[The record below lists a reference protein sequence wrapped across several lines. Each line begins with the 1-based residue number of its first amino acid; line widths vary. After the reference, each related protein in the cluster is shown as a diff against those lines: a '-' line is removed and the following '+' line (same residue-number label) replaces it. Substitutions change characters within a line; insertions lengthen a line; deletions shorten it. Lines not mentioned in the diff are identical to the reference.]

1 MVQLHQVMA
10 DRIETGT
17 FLVAAA
23 ASGGERFILREARV
37 DILDSVLDKLIES
50 GADDSIW

>member
-1 MVQLHQVMA
+1 MVQAPIALLLKVERLVGGTYQILP

-23 ASGGERFILREARV
+23 VSRGRV
-37 DILDSVLDKLIES
+37 VCRTS
-50 GADDSIW
+50 